1 MPTICFVTYEIHPT
15 NKGGCGV
22 LLHHAAQIL
31 LRQGHT
37 IIFLLDVPRNEFVQ
51 FVERDRLGFPRPE
64 NCRAYWVDDLLGGF
78 PLPAA
83 DVPNLFRLKSLRFAH
98 ALRRLL
104 EREAV
109 DLVEFF
115 EYAGVGYAAFVDRI
129 FGDDGE
135 QPGKP
140 PAGGAKMPVL
150 AARLHSSLELLDI
163 YGGTHGMDRDRHFLY
178 GLERAALQLTET
190 IIAPTRTFFT
200 AHYEGPYG
208 LPSRRMVVAQS
219 PKQPFPA
226 VSRRPPRD
234 GPYRIAFIGRMFAL
248 KGVDQ
253 LVQAAV
259 LLFRRRPALRCS
271 VDLIGY
277 DSPESPVPGSF
288 VAYLRT
294 LMPAELRDRFVFHG
308 QLSHARIVE
317 RLGDASFAVFPNRIE
332 SFCYALHE
340 VYDAGVPVVV
350 NNLPAFADF
359 FTHERNALVY
369 DGTTEGLLA
378 ALERMIDDADL
389 RERLRRPY
397 AVAEQPLGEI
407 YAQPRALQPLVAGG
421 VPAVAASV
429 LILADE
435 RDDEDALAATLE
447 SLRRQERSAAE
458 AYVLRSSPAGAGESV
473 WLLGRCWQVTR
484 AAPDHGGHAAGASA
498 ASASGPLSATD
509 LLTRDALLLLAAG
522 DRLPPAWLARC
533 SGALARRAELPFAGT
548 WRRREGLLFAPQLD
562 TCPEAWPFEEGVDRT
577 RVLLRTASQR
587 LIVDL
592 FDPLLGALGEI
603 GYLWRLVAANGPGV
617 LTPLPPIEV
626 VAAARDCTSPPDAL
640 QALLARC
647 GQPFAERIAQL
658 AGVLRGRA
666 AAPEARDGAP
676 AHPQLSIEQKRAIA
690 ADLNGKSL
698 LRLALRKFWHKARRI
713 GGKR

>member
-22 LLHHAAQIL
+22 LLHHAAEIL

-51 FVERDRLGFPRPE
+51 FAERDRLGFPRPE
-64 NCRAYWVDDLLGGF
+64 NCSAYWVDDLLDGF
-78 PLPAA
+78 PLHPA
-83 DVPNLFRLKSLRFAH
+83 DVPNLFRLKSLRFAY
-98 ALRRLL
+98 ALRRLM
-104 EREAV
+104 EREPI

-115 EYAGVGYAAFVDRI
+115 EYAGVGYSAFVDRI
-129 FGDDGE
+129 FGDDGG

-140 PAGGAKMPVL
+140 PAGAAKMPVL

-163 YGGTHGMDRDRHFLY
+163 HGGTHGMDRDRHFLY

-200 AHYEGPYG
+200 AHYEGPYR
-208 LPSRRMVVAQS
+208 LPGRRMVVAQS

-259 LLFRRRPALRCS
+259 LLFRRRPALRCC

-277 DSPESPVPGSF
+277 DSPESPIPGSF

-294 LMPAELRDRFVFHG
+294 LMPAELRDRFVFYG
-308 QLSHARIVE
+308 QLSHAQIIE
-317 RLGDASFAVFPNRIE
+317 RLGDAHFAVFPNRIE

-359 FTHERNALVY
+359 FEHERNALVY
-369 DGTTEGLLA
+369 DGTTEGLLSA
-378 ALERMIDDADL
+378 MERMIDDAAL

-407 YAQPRALQPLVAGG
+407 YEHPRALQPLVSMG
-421 VPAVAASV
+421 AATIEATV
-429 LILADE
+429 LILAEEGDG
-435 RDDEDALAATLE
+435 DDKVSATLE
-447 SLRRQERSAAE
+447 SLRSQDRPAE
-458 AYVLRSSPAGAGESV
+458 EIYVLRSSPAGAGEGV
-473 WLLGRCWQVTR
+473 WMLGRCWHVTR
-484 AAPDHGGHAAGASA
+484 VVPRREGHSAGASEP
-498 ASASGPLSATD
+498 SASGALSATD
-509 LLTRDALLLLAAG
+509 LLTRDAILLLAAG
-522 DRLPPAWLARC
+522 DRLPPAWLRRC
-533 SGALARRAELPFAGT
+533 GGALARRPQLPFAGT
-548 WRRREGLLFAPQLD
+548 WRRREGQLFAPQLD
-562 TCPEAWPFEEGVDRT
+562 TCPEAWPFEEGTDRA
-577 RVLLRTASQR
+577 RVLLRTAPRR
-587 LIVDL
+587 LVVDL
-592 FDPLLGALGEI
+592 FDPLLGALGEM
-603 GYLWRLVAANGPGV
+603 GYLWRLVAARGPGV

-626 VAAARDCTSPPDAL
+626 VPTTRDCAPPADAL
-640 QALLARC
+640 QALLSRY

-666 AAPEARDGAP
+666 AGTVLRDGEP
-676 AHPQLSIEQKRAIA
+676 RHPQLSIEQKRAIA

-698 LRLALRKFWHKARRI
+698 LRLALRKFWQKARRI